1 MMTLAFFSLVAIATL
16 LGVFLSMLGG
26 PILEEESAKISP
38 PFEESWDLETII
50 SA

>member
-1 MMTLAFFSLVAIATL
+1 MTLAFFSLVVIATL
-16 LGVFLSMLGG
+16 LGVFLSMLEG
-26 PILEEESAKISP
+26 PILEESAKISP